1 MATLKIQSSK
11 NELSQPWNQAFFR
24 LTFSKKYSFPWPKSS
39 KVKNCPNLT
48 VKRAK
53 NNKKSPK
60 NELHKGLQSSNLLQH
75 PVVSTINYGPT
86 VRWPT
91 VTYSDP
97 VMSYLY
103 WPYTPPLT
111 CTYLNWSIILGI
123 MRGMVVVVEGCGW
136 QPN

>member
-1 MATLKIQSSK
+1 MSWANPEIKHFSGLHFQKNIHSHGQRVAKWKIAKIWQSK
-11 NELSQPWNQAFFR
+11 EQ
-24 LTFSKKYSFPWPKSS
+24 
-39 KVKNCPNLT
+39 
-48 VKRAK
+48 K

-60 NELHKGLQSSNLLQH
+60 NELHKGLQSWNVLQH